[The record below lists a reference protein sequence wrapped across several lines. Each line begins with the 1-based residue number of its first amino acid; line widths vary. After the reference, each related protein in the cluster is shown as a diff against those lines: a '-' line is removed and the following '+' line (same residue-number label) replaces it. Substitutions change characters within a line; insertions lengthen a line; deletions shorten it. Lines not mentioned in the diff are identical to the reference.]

1 MRRRRVTRRPRCGI
15 VRRSTSPSERSLHAR
30 RRMPMRLVLMRH
42 GPAGSADP
50 KRWPDDGERPLT
62 DRGVERTRAAARG
75 IARMER
81 GIQVILTSPLARAL
95 ETAHILGDH
104 VPEARIDV
112 HDVLRPGHSPRR
124 MIEVCS
130 SLDGVETLVLVGH
143 EPDLGKLAGTIA
155 FGAPSPMP
163 LKKAGACAFDFD
175 VHPASGAG
183 RLAWFLPPRALRRL
197 AGK

>member
-1 MRRRRVTRRPRCGI
+1 
-15 VRRSTSPSERSLHAR
+15 
-30 RRMPMRLVLMRH
+30 MRLILIRH

-50 KRWPDDGERPLT
+50 ERWPDDGERPLSES
-62 DRGVERTRAAARG
+62 GVRRMRLAARG

-95 ETAHILGDH
+95 ETARLLGDRLPDAR
-104 VPEARIDV
+104 VEA

-124 MIEVCS
+124 VMDMCA
-130 SLDGVETLVLVGH
+130 SLDGVTHLALVGH

-163 LKKAGACAFDFD
+163 FKKAGACAFDFD
-175 VHPASGAG
+175 AAPKAGGG
-183 RLAWFLPPRALRRL
+183 RLLWFLPPRALRRL
-197 AGK
+197 SGRKRRA